1 MDSCF
6 EIVWLISSLPESVLQ
21 VQADDSLKVMHGWGL
36 SHHPPRLTIFPQEKW
51 GRVSISDQ
59 LRQDLVW
66 HFFEFPARNQEI
78 PSRISFFFSL
88 LIRNK
93 YMVKFKVKNRFM
105 MFGNETISSENSNIL
120 PSIFGVIIKF
130 LFSEDLLSLFVMYS
144 LSVFIVYGLRKT
156 EWLLALNVFS
166 LMRSSPLDI
175 LNWMAFDTSLKNPW
189 SFSFSFIQMQIELLS
204 YQPVRTWNLEM
215 LTKRMKNRSLC

>member
-1 MDSCF
+1 
-6 EIVWLISSLPESVLQ
+6 
-21 VQADDSLKVMHGWGL
+21 
-36 SHHPPRLTIFPQEKW
+36 
-51 GRVSISDQ
+51 
-59 LRQDLVW
+59 
-66 HFFEFPARNQEI
+66 
-78 PSRISFFFSL
+78 
-88 LIRNK
+88 
-93 YMVKFKVKNRFM
+93 MVKFKVKNRFM

-175 LNWMAFDTSLKNPW
+175 LN
-189 SFSFSFIQMQIELLS
+189 
-204 YQPVRTWNLEM
+204 
-215 LTKRMKNRSLC
+215 